1 MGADIHGFIEC
12 RTWTPGLDVGETAWC
27 AAISL
32 KMLVGR
38 DYEAFDCLFGVRSSG
53 HWRPVAADRGLPQ
66 DASETT
72 KAGLAEWGEAAF
84 GVTWLNWDEV
94 TAIDWDEPAL
104 HPTNVAQYRQLPD
117 QRLELVHRS
126 VWSRRFAR
134 ASGVDTLTVD
144 PHQVAVLWDEGTEWK
159 DRDTVF
165 RVERATRRRAV
176 PPGSA
181 GPAMSTSKS
190 DQCFRWGRSSG
201 WRTKGGR
208 RPVGSIRGLK
218 RGEGHRVRFQR
229 HGEMRTYPE
238 VFATRAEAERALW
251 RMIDTGQADCKH
263 DRRYRAFVLLARF
276 ASLRW
281 GEITALTRSD
291 LDLDAGTVGVRLA
304 YVNA

>member
-1 MGADIHGFIEC
+1 MGTDIHGFIEC

-53 HWRPVAADRGLPQ
+53 HWRPVAADRGLPR

-94 TAIDWDEPAL
+94 SAIDWDEPAL
-104 HPTNVAQYRQLPD
+104 HPTNVAQYRQLSD
-117 QRLELVHRS
+117 QSLELVHRS

-134 ASGVDTLTVD
+134 MSGVDTLTVD
-144 PHQVAVLWDEGTEWK
+144 PHQVAVLWDEGTEWR

-176 PPGSA
+176 PPDSL
-181 GPAMSTSKS
+181 
-190 DQCFRWGRSSG
+190 W
-201 WRTKGGR
+201 
-208 RPVGSIRGLK
+208 
-218 RGEGHRVRFQR
+218 
-229 HGEMRTYPE
+229 HGVWTVMRT
-238 VFATRAEAERALW
+238 
-251 RMIDTGQADCKH
+251 
-263 DRRYRAFVLLARF
+263 LARLRPREWCT
-276 ASLRW
+276 SLTWSQAWRP
-281 GEITALTRSD
+281 
-291 LDLDAGTVGVRLA
+291 
-304 YVNA
+304 